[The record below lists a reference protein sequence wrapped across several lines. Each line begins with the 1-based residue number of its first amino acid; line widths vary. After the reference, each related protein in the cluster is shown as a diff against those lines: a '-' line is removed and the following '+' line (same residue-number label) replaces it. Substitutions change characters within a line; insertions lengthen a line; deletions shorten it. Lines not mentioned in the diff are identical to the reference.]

1 MLQFE
6 ARGLRRI
13 RALRPPQ
20 ISSWKRDL
28 AGGPVPEAAQPGA
41 ELRIASYNI
50 HKAVGR
56 DRRFDPDRIIEVLR
70 QIDADVVA
78 LQEAD
83 QRFGERTGL
92 LDLARLER
100 RTGLRPVPVQSAWQG
115 HGWHG
120 NVVLFRD
127 GVVTATRQL
136 VLPGVEPRGALIA
149 DLMVANAPI
158 RVVAA
163 HLGLLRHSR
172 SRQVETLIAASR
184 PSDGRP
190 IILMGDLNE
199 WRVGK
204 KSTLHGLAP
213 KFGPLQVAI
222 PSFPARFPIWALDRI
237 VAYPAEAIAQVEL
250 HDTELAR
257 LASDHLPIKAMV
269 HLPGENRQ
277 AH

>member
-56 DRRFDPDRIIEVLR
+56 DRRFDPDRIIEVIR

-92 LDLARLER
+92 LDLSRLER

-127 GVVTATRQL
+127 GLVTATRQL

-149 DLMVANAPI
+149 DLLVANAPI

-163 HLGLLRHSR
+163 HLGLLRRSR

-184 PSDGRP
+184 PTDGRP
-190 IILMGDLNE
+190 IFLMGDLNE

-237 VAYPAEAIAQVEL
+237 VAYPAETIAQVEL

-257 LASDHLPIKAMV
+257 LASDHLPIKAVV
-269 HLPGENRQ
+269 HLPGEDRQ

>member
-100 RTGLRPVPVQSAWQG
+100 RTGLKPVPVRSAWQG

-149 DLMVANAPI
+149 DLLLANAPI

-190 IILMGDLNE
+190 IFLMGDLNE

-237 VAYPAEAIAQVEL
+237 VAYPAETIAQVEL

-257 LASDHLPIKAMV
+257 LASDHLPIKAVV
-269 HLPGENRQ
+269 HLPGEDRQ

>member
-28 AGGPVPEAAQPGA
+28 AGGPAPEAAQPGA

-56 DRRFDPDRIIEVLR
+56 DRRFDPDRIIEVIR

-83 QRFGERTGL
+83 QRFGERAGL

-100 RTGLRPVPVQSAWQG
+100 RTGLRPVPVQSSWQG

-149 DLMVANAPI
+149 DLMVASAPI

-184 PSDGRP
+184 PADGRP
-190 IILMGDLNE
+190 IFLMGDLNE

-237 VAYPAEAIAQVEL
+237 VAYPAETIAQVEL

-257 LASDHLPIKAMV
+257 LASDHLPIKAVV
-269 HLPGENRQ
+269 HLPGEDRQ

>member
-56 DRRFDPDRIIEVLR
+56 DRRFDPDRIIEVIR

-92 LDLARLER
+92 LDLSRLER

-149 DLMVANAPI
+149 DLLVANAPI

-163 HLGLLRHSR
+163 HLGLLRRSR

-184 PSDGRP
+184 PTDGRP
-190 IILMGDLNE
+190 IFLMGDLNE

-237 VAYPAEAIAQVEL
+237 VAYPAETIAQVEL

-257 LASDHLPIKAMV
+257 LASDHLPIKAVV
-269 HLPGENRQ
+269 HLPGEDRQ